1 MLPWVG
7 KGQQTAKALWRSGLH
22 GFPLPPGKAQSLE
35 LPLFLPLHGLLGPAW
50 VLRGNPRAA
59 GLSLLS
65 LTQGQLELLRRLFTE
80 ALYEEALSQVSAGRR
95 DQWPPSHSSCSP
107 LPLSPSV
114 FSRAVSQPRASTAR
128 RILCGE
134 GHVLHRWPVAA
145 THCTWLLST

>member
-80 ALYEEALSQVSAGRR
+80 ALYEEALSQVSAGTR
-95 DQWPPSHSSCSP
+95 DQWPPSHSSP
-107 LPLSPSV
+107 LV
-114 FSRAVSQPRASTAR
+114 AARAVSLPGTAKRVLRSWGGTDSQPASSTE
-128 RILCGE
+128 LYQE
-134 GHVLHRWPVAA
+134 EEQVAA
-145 THCTWLLST
+145 H